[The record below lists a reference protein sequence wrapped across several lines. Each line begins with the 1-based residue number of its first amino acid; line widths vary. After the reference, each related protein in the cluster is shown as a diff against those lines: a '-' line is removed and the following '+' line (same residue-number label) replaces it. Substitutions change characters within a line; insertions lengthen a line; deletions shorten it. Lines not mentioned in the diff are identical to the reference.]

1 MCFIRIEQHKHSDCQ
16 SSTGESLYISLSRSI
31 SLSHCLI
38 LPSLSISN
46 TISFYLSYSLSVS
59 PSPVLS
65 LPQYLFVLHTVRD
78 TDPFV
83 PAAGVNL
90 SLLRAALALA
100 VLPPYLALLARGWS
114 SLVLSV
120 RSPLTS
126 LSTSP
131 HCVSSPHCWAPHTKH
146 RLIQTITVRSARK
159 SDTFSNVKINPM
171 FNC

>member
-16 SSTGESLYISLSRSI
+16 SSTGESLYTVYLSVTLH
-31 SLSHCLI
+31 LSVL
-38 LPSLSISN
+38 LPLCLSISCAL
-46 TISFYLSYSLSVS
+46 FPSVPLCIAHS
-59 PSPVLS
+59 ERHRPLCPCSRSKPV
-65 LPQYLFVLHTVRD
+65 F
-78 TDPFV
+78 
-83 PAAGVNL
+83 
-90 SLLRAALALA
+90 LLRAALALA

-131 HCVSSPHCWAPHTKH
+131 HRVSSPHCWAPHTKH